1 MFDEL
6 NRQGLYDGG
15 IVVVQPLPSGLV
27 DKLNEQDGLYTL
39 LLRGLEEGKPVTR
52 EKVVTNVTRGIN
64 PYEQYEAYIEIA
76 RNPDLRFV
84 VSNTTEAGIAY
95 SAQDKPGD
103 KPQVS
108 FPGKV
113 TAFLYERYQTFSGA
127 LDKGLVFIP
136 CELIDNNGRELR
148 KIVLR
153 LADEWQLGD
162 GFVKW
167 IETACI
173 FTSTLVDRIVTGY
186 PRDEAAEICE
196 RLGYIDEMLD
206 TGEIFHFWVI
216 EGPTELADELPFA
229 KAGLNVLFTPDVTPY
244 KQRKVR
250 ILNGAHTSLIPA
262 ALLCGLAT
270 VGESMADP
278 TLRSFTEHVLYDEV
292 IPTLTLNKDDL
303 MSFAK
308 AVFDRF
314 GNPFIKHQLTS
325 IALNTTSKWK
335 ARVLPSVERYLE
347 IYGKLPERL
356 TFSFAASL
364 ELFDSGRTDISD
376 TDDIQE
382 LWAELKDRLPGFED
396 AVNEYRSEIKSKGCR
411 AVVEKLG
418 IREPLCH
425 YCI

>member
-1 MFDEL
+1 
-6 NRQGLYDGG
+6 
-15 IVVVQPLPSGLV
+15 
-27 DKLNEQDGLYTL
+27 
-39 LLRGLEEGKPVTR
+39 
-52 EKVVTNVTRGIN
+52 
-64 PYEQYEAYIEIA
+64 
-76 RNPDLRFV
+76 V

-95 SAQDKPGD
+95 SAQDKLAD

-113 TAFLYERYQTFSGA
+113 TAFLYERFKMFAGA
-127 LDKGLVFIP
+127 LGMEAEAALNDKGLVFIP
-136 CELIDNNGRELR
+136 CELIDNNGKELR

-162 GFVKW
+162 DFVKW
-167 IETACI
+167 VEDACI

-186 PRDEAAEICE
+186 PRDEAEQICE
-196 RLGYIDEMLD
+196 RLGYTDDMLD

-216 EGPTELADELPFA
+216 EGPAALADELPFA

-262 ALLCGLAT
+262 ALLCGLTT
-270 VGESMADP
+270 VGESMTDA
-278 TLRSFTEHVLYDEV
+278 TLRAYTEHVLYDEV
-292 IPTLTLNKDDL
+292 IPTLTLDKDDL

-335 ARVLPSVERYLE
+335 ARVLPSVEKYLE
-347 IYGKLPERL
+347 INGKLPERL

-376 TDDIQE
+376 TDDIQV
-382 LWAELKDRLPGFED
+382 LWGELKTRLPGFET
-396 AVNEYRSEIKSKGCR
+396 AVNRYRDEIKSKGCR
-411 AVVEKLG
+411 AAVERLVASGQKSS
-418 IREPLCH
+418 
-425 YCI
+425 